1 LTSTKKTSESAG
13 GAEAERLALLAAV
26 LEQVPFDG
34 WSRAALQAG
43 AESLGLAPAA
53 VQRHFPGG
61 PGDAIRLFSR
71 QADQEMLAGLAA
83 LDLASMKIRE
93 RVAAAVRLR
102 LDAVADHREAVRRG
116 LAFFAL
122 PSNGPLG
129 LSCLYRTVDAIW
141 YGIGDRST
149 DYNFYSKRLLLSCV
163 YSSTLMF
170 WINDKSDGEE
180 DTWAFLE
187 RRISEVLKIGGRF
200 GKGVGRLLALP
211 DKLFARGAKL

>member
-26 LEQVPFDG
+26 LAQVPFDG

-43 AESLGLAPAA
+43 AESLGLAAAA